1 MSSRPVSGQGS
12 FTWSLCSTQY
22 LQHFLNSSK
31 SSCLQK
37 SPSTVYMNGR
47 SNDKPGQVYDA
58 NSQCKLA
65 FNDSLNE
72 CPGKL
77 AECKMLWCLRPLFS
91 DGKARLRCTSN
102 LIPKMDG
109 TNCGEGKWCEHG
121 ECVDRYA
128 DTRSFIVHNK
138 TRNRISTVK
147 CFGISCLGKT
157 NSNDFSD
164 DNTIFEDPVRF
175 KSPNFPDD
183 YPKDTDQ
190 SYIIKAPRD
199 HVVDIEFY
207 VFHLEQHSLCLYDY
221 LQIFDVSSEEY
232 SIFCGLLL
240 TPFHMT
246 SQGSVLRLEFHS
258 DTNVQK
264 PGFLAK
270 IIFLPSFVMNNS

>member
-1 MSSRPVSGQGS
+1 MVGTSGESHKTEQ
-12 FTWSLCSTQY
+12 
-22 LQHFLNSSK
+22 N
-31 SSCLQK
+31 QK
-37 SPSTVYMNGR
+37 WDFRNAKRVAEING
-47 SNDKPGQVYDA
+47 NGQSHNIRKENRIQKYY
-58 NSQCKLA
+58 
-65 FNDSLNE
+65 
-72 CPGKL
+72 
-77 AECKMLWCLRPLFS
+77 
-91 DGKARLRCTSN
+91 
-102 LIPKMDG
+102 
-109 TNCGEGKWCEHG
+109 WCEHG

-138 TRNRISTVK
+138 TRNRISSVK

-175 KSPNFPDD
+175 TSPNFPDD
-183 YPKDTDQ
+183 YPTDTDQ

-207 VFHLEQHSLCLYDY
+207 VFHLEHHRLCLYDY